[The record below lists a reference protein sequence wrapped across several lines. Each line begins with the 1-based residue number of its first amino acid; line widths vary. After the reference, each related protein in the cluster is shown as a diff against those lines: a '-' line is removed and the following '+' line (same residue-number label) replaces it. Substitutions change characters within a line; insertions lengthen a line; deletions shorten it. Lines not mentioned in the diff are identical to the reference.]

1 MKRLPLIAAALVFPL
16 LAAALVYLPFTAH
29 AQVSEKHGRALA
41 IEFCGACHAIDK
53 SGASPKPEAPP
64 LRAIGQSYD
73 LDGFVDRLQSGVASD
88 HPDMPEVKF
97 SERDARD
104 MRAYLRTIQ
113 Q

>member
-1 MKRLPLIAAALVFPL
+1 MPMQRLPLIAALAFLPL
-16 LAAALVYLPFTAH
+16 TAN

-41 IEFCGACHAIDK
+41 QEFCGACHAVDK

-64 LRAIGQSYD
+64 LRVIARTSD
-73 LDGFVDRLQSGVASD
+73 LDGFVARLQGGIASD

-97 SERDARD
+97 EEKDARD